1 MHHEHKFQNKQKK
14 NSRKVKIKTKNVFFL
29 IIHNHSFF
37 IFSFIPFFMARP
49 QKYRTISDIRPKSN
63 YFVPEGIPAGEIDK
77 VYLTAEEFES
87 MRLRH
92 DLHLKQTDAATEM
105 GISQTTYSRILNF
118 AYSKLTKAL
127 IGGKAIVL
135 QTHRFEEKL
144 CDVKEGPA
152 RSRAPVGEIKSKST
166 PVPYNQQPILTFKG
180 WGCPSCG
187 FIWTSSNGK
196 DDEKNPK
203 CPSCSAT
210 KTYRLIKKLSPEA

>member
-1 MHHEHKFQNKQKK
+1 MY
-14 NSRKVKIKTKNVFFL
+14 FFL
-29 IIHNHSFF
+29 LSIIIRFLIFHVLLF
-37 IFSFIPFFMARP
+37 IMARP
-49 QKYRTISDIRPKSN
+49 QKFRTISDIRPKSN
-63 YFVPEGIPAGEIDK
+63 YFIPEGIPTSEIDK

-118 AYSKLTKAL
+118 AYTKLTKAL
-127 IGGKAIVL
+127 IEGKAIVL

-144 CDVKEGPA
+144 CVVKEGPA
-152 RSRAPVGEIKSKST
+152 RSRASVGEIKSQSA

-187 FIWTSSNGK
+187 FIWTSSNDK
-196 DDEKNPK
+196 DDEKHPM